1 MSKKK
6 RSYKTYSPEFK
17 DQAVKMVI
25 EQKRRKAEVTRELEI
40 SASMLDS
47 WIENYQQNG
56 SNEDGRGKAKPK
68 DDDKAR
74 IRALEKELEDLR
86 MERDI
91 LKKAAAYFAK
101 DLK

>member
-1 MSKKK
+1 VSKKK
-6 RSYKTYSPEFK
+6 RSYKTYSAEFK
-17 DQAVKMVI
+17 DQAVKMVL
-25 EQKRRKAEVTRELEI
+25 EQKRRKAEVARELEI
-40 SASMLDS
+40 SASMLDN
-47 WIENYQQNG
+47 WIERYEQSG
-56 SNEDGRGKAKPK
+56 SSEDRRGKAKPK
-68 DDDKAR
+68 DADKAR

>member
-1 MSKKK
+1 MSKKH
-6 RSYKTYSPEFK
+6 RVYKTYSPEFK
-17 DQAVKMVI
+17 EQAVKMVLD
-25 EQKRRKAEVTRELEI
+25 QKKRKAEVMRDLEI

-47 WIENYQQNG
+47 WIEKYQESG
-56 SNEDGRGKAKPK
+56 SNKDGRGKSKSK

-74 IRALEKELEDLR
+74 IRALEKELEDLK

-101 DLK
+101 DIK